1 MKKRFFSALLALLLF
16 STLIMSSIPALAANT
31 ITVSVK
37 PAEHW
42 TDVYLYVWD
51 DSQSALAQWPG
62 LPMTKGTDGWWTL
75 EIPTGYTNVIAN
87 NSYAT
92 GEQTV
97 DLKMD
102 GNNDCWLVVIEQPD
116 VHDQGIVYTDAACTK
131 PFGGS
136 TPSIPDDTIDLNDLH
151 SLALVG
157 TGIPGIRDWDPAD
170 PAGDMTKVSDGV
182 YSKVISLTAGTT
194 ITFKI
199 AGNDQWNEFFNY
211 GGAEPMSM
219 YPGDTAELISDINS
233 RDINLTA
240 TKTGNLK
247 FTIDLNGELPSLLVE
262 ETSEETDIPT
272 PPAQDFETY
281 TIYARVPSDW
291 TDPRVWCW
299 DNATSSPP
307 NQGAWP
313 GNLIMTQNE
322 NGWYFVEI
330 PVGYNYLLV
339 NANGGSVQTLDMTI
353 QPCDEVWIDLYYG
366 PYNAFVTYEPP
377 IPANCNHPKH
387 TSDGRCSV
395 CGFKV
400 GHRYNTDYCC
410 TCGSVASDLKAVYF
424 KNTTNYTEVYVYWC
438 NTNANDSTNAP
449 GVKMTAVADNIYSCW
464 VPTNATYLIFNNGS
478 DKVDK
483 TMFASMTS
491 ELIVFDPATSNWI
504 SYQAALGSGNTELPS
519 LGGSSETVTQ
529 PTKQEVEKDN
539 NSTNPSDNN
548 AVLVVII
555 IGAVVLM
562 AAATVVIILI
572 IKKKKK

>member
-1 MKKRFFSALLALLLF
+1 MKKRIFSLLLALIMTVSLLP
-16 STLIMSSIPALAANT
+16 MVIPAQAANT

-37 PAEHW
+37 PVDHW
-42 TDVYLYVWD
+42 TNVYLYVWD
-51 DSQSALAQWPG
+51 NNQSALVQWPG
-62 LPMTKGTDGWWTL
+62 LPMNQGADGWWTL
-75 EIPTGYTNVIAN
+75 EIPSGYTNVIASN
-87 NSYAT
+87 AYDTN
-92 GEQTV
+92 EQTV

-102 GNNDCWLVVIEQPD
+102 GSADCWIVVSEVPD
-116 VHDQGIVYTDAACTK
+116 VHDNGTVYTDAACTN
-131 PFGGS
+131 PFGSSVPG
-136 TPSIPDDTIDLNDLH
+136 TPDDTVDLNDLY

-157 TGIPGIRDWDPAD
+157 AGIPGIRDWDPAD
-170 PAGDMTKVSDGV
+170 PAGDMTKISDGV

-211 GGAEPMSM
+211 GGAEPMIM

-307 NQGAWP
+307 SQGGWP

-322 NGWYFVEI
+322 NGWYFIEI

-339 NANGGSVQTLDMTI
+339 NANGGSVQTQDMTI
-353 QPCDEVWIDLYYG
+353 QPCDEVWIDLYFDPNMPVITYG
-366 PYNAFVTYEPP
+366 P
-377 IPANCNHPKH
+377 PAPTICLHPNH
-387 TSDGRCSV
+387 TSDGRCCA
-395 CGFKV
+395 CGFMV
-400 GHRYNTDYCC
+400 GHFYDCNY
-410 TCGSVASDLKAVYF
+410 TCSCGVIADNLKPVYF
-424 KNTTNYTEVYVYWC
+424 VNRTNYQDVYAYWSYSLEHD
-438 NTNANDSTNAP
+438 DSNAP
-449 GVKMTAVADNIYSCW
+449 GIKMTAVAENIYSCW
-464 VPTNATYLIFNNGS
+464 IPTNATYLIFNNGS

-519 LGGSSETVTQ
+519 LGETNNTAPQSTVNESE
-529 PTKQEVEKDN
+529 PKN
-539 NSTNPSDNN
+539 NTM
-548 AVLVVII
+548 LVIII
-555 IGAVVLM
+555 IGAVVL
-562 AAATVVIILI
+562 AAAAVVATILI

>member
-1 MKKRFFSALLALLLF
+1 MKKRIFSLLLALIMTVSLLP
-16 STLIMSSIPALAANT
+16 MVIPAQAANT

-37 PAEHW
+37 PVDHW
-42 TDVYLYVWD
+42 TNVYLYVWD
-51 DSQSALAQWPG
+51 NNQSALVQWPG
-62 LPMTKGTDGWWTL
+62 LPMNQGADGWWTL
-75 EIPTGYTNVIAN
+75 EIPSGYTNVIASN
-87 NSYAT
+87 AYDTN
-92 GEQTV
+92 EQTV

-102 GNNDCWLVVIEQPD
+102 GSADCWIVVSEVPD
-116 VHDQGIVYTDAACTK
+116 VHDNGTVYTDSACTN

-136 TPSIPDDTIDLNDLH
+136 VPGTPDDTVDLNDLY

-157 TGIPGIRDWDPAD
+157 AGIPGIRDWDPAD

-307 NQGAWP
+307 SQGAWP

-322 NGWYFVEI
+322 NGWYFIEI

-339 NANGGSVQTLDMTI
+339 NANGGSVQTQDMTI
-353 QPCDEVWIDLYYG
+353 QTSDEVWIDLYYD
-366 PYNAFVTYEPP
+366 PNMPVITYESP
-377 IPANCNHPKH
+377 IPTACKHPKH
-387 TSDGRCSV
+387 TSDGRCSG
-395 CGFKV
+395 CGFMV
-400 GHRYNTDYCC
+400 GHFYDCNY
-410 TCGSVASDLKAVYF
+410 TCSCGVIADNLKPVYF
-424 KNTTNYTEVYVYWC
+424 VNRTNYQDVYAYWSYSLEHD
-438 NTNANDSTNAP
+438 DSNAP
-449 GVKMTAVADNIYSCW
+449 GIKMTAVADNIYSCW
-464 VPTNATYLIFNNGS
+464 IPTDVPKVIFHDGNTNSFTAKPLT
-478 DKVDK
+478 
-483 TMFASMTS
+483 MTS

-519 LGGSSETVTQ
+519 LGET
-529 PTKQEVEKDN
+529 N
-539 NSTNPSDNN
+539 NTAPQSTVNENEPKNN
-548 AVLVVII
+548 TMLVIMI
-555 IGAVVLM
+555 IGAVVL
-562 AAATVVIILI
+562 AAAAVVATILI